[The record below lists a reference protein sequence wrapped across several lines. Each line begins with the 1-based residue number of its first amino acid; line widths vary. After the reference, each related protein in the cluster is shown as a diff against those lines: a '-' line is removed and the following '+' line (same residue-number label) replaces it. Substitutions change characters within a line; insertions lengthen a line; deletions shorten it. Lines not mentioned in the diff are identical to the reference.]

1 MKTERKTYIEPVMKL
16 LMMDNNL
23 MADTLSPTQEEQ
35 EVTPTEDPYNDE
47 FGANSFSVWDAG
59 QDEEQ

>member
-1 MKTERKTYIEPVMKL
+1 MKL